1 MQSDSLDDP
10 DKLAVTPSPFDD
22 SIEQTQHNEDGSAM
36 ISDSLEKE
44 VVNKSTKVD
53 DESKVIDIVKSDNNT
68 ESTSKIIEE
77 TKSIERSVE
86 TPVSVDIE
94 VMGTMENKTSLE
106 ISVDQEIDEYTD
118 KSTTGPIRV
127 EESSSKT
134 IDIPITIERTSE
146 ENTAASDDSKIIES
160 IEIPV
165 SVDEFESGMY
175 NLIKKIHKQQQNLR
189 DLKYIYYI
197 VLIISYSK

>member
-10 DKLAVTPSPFDD
+10 DKLAVTPSPYDD
-22 SIEQTQHNEDGSAM
+22 SIEQTQHNEDGSVM

-53 DESKVIDIVKSDNNT
+53 DESKIVEIAKSADT
-68 ESTSKIIEE
+68 KESTSKIIEE
-77 TKSIERSVE
+77 TVSIERSVD
-86 TPVSVDIE
+86 TPVSVDVEDIGTIE
-94 VMGTMENKTSLE
+94 DDTNKTSLE

-118 KSTTGPIRV
+118 KSTAVHIKV

-134 IDIPITIERTSE
+134 IDIPISIERTSE
-146 ENTAASDDSKIIES
+146 ENAAASDDSKIIES
-160 IEIPV
+160 VEIPV

-175 NLIKKIHKQQQNLR
+175 NLITFFISSNKI
-189 DLKYIYYI
+189 
-197 VLIISYSK
+197 